1 MSDSRDLGFV
11 DVHAHF
17 VTDWY
22 AAQAIAAG
30 HQLPDGMPTWPDWSA
45 ETHLEL
51 MDRSG
56 IDSAVLSVSSPGV
69 HFGDD
74 SAARVLARRLNDFG
88 AGVVRAHPGR
98 FGLFASLPLPDVDGA
113 LAEID
118 YAFDTLG
125 ADGII
130 LETNFH
136 GIYLGDPRLEPIFTE
151 LDHRAAVVFIHP
163 TSPVCWQQCGLG
175 RPRPVIEFIFDTARA
190 VTDLLFAGTLDRH
203 LRLQMI
209 VPHCGGALPVL
220 ADRINGFRQLV
231 GQADDGSSDAITQL
245 RRLYYDTAG
254 SAFPRQIPAPLNL
267 VDTSQLLYGS
277 DYPWTPAAIAEL
289 HAAAFAHAPSP
300 RRGATWQAV
309 TAENAQ
315 RLLPRLVYRSE

>member
-1 MSDSRDLGFV
+1 VSDSVNPGFV

-30 HQLPDGMPTWPDWSA
+30 HQLPDGMPTWPPWSVEA
-45 ETHLEL
+45 REL

-56 IDSAVLSVSSPGV
+56 IDSAVLSLSSPGA

-74 SAARVLARRLNDFG
+74 AAARVLARRLNDFA
-88 AGVVRAHPGR
+88 AGVVRDHPRR
-98 FGLFASLPLPDVDGA
+98 FGFFASLPLPDIDSA

-130 LETNFH
+130 LETNFQ
-136 GIYLGDPRLEPIFTE
+136 GMYLGDPRLEPVFSE
-151 LDHRAAVVFIHP
+151 LDNRAAVVFIHP
-163 TSPVCWQQCGLG
+163 TSPVCWQQCALG
-175 RPRPVIEFIFDTARA
+175 RPRPIIEFIFDTART

-203 LRLQMI
+203 PRLQMI
-209 VPHCGGALPVL
+209 VPHCGGALPVV
-220 ADRINGFRQLV
+220 ADRINGFMQLT
-231 GQADDGSSDAITQL
+231 GQANDGSSDAITLL

-254 SAFPRQIPAPLNL
+254 SPFPRQIPALLNL
-267 VDTSQLLYGS
+267 VETNQLLYGS